1 MDRKIGKILIEPGT
15 ENEPKQ
21 TPTERLAKQ
30 VKKLWEERDFRSL
43 TIESLERGQNLGKKE
58 AKSDD
63 KKATNLVFMKNSI
76 GAAVATSHNEFG
88 IGIDVLNLILS
99 DTRANFVPTNPLP
112 IPSGMIQN
120 TYHAYS
126 QPTGIISSAAVKLNN
141 IVEKERTFWNE
152 AVSLREHHWTLCR
165 GSKEKNTG
173 LQIFVNY
180 GYQMGASRHAENTQT
195 AQILRSPDEKQIAIS
210 LPQKAK
216 RSVKL
221 RLHKSFKA
229 PGGDKPHVQE
239 NSLLHFESI
248 EGSNIHQ
255 QLVTA
260 QKAVF
265 EEGLFDQLVKEARVM
280 TNVILLEN
288 EIHLNV
294 YPGVD
299 LTIQWANIDT
309 IQEEARS
316 TDDEWSSGLQ
326 TDNFDKTIS
335 PRSPTCTVLKLAMDL
350 LVRRYHRRNF
360 IWQQERV
367 IQGNRGIYRDSGYG
381 QILTQP
387 LHLLKYHFFCIHL
400 REILNSTIRALR
412 GGGVPVQIHFISNQS
427 KGKDLIEEVWK
438 KIGNDKLSLFTG
450 SVIVIIDYRHS
461 IRFTLESPG
470 SLTLHLPHVDI
481 NTGDLT
487 QFQDLLVREIKL
499 LLLKIILEK
508 LNTLTGL
515 KDLVTNAG
523 KWYLDSPALMIY
535 KDVPPAIPQSA
546 FTKVKKS
553 FNPDDLLKGELPELN
568 EENKTDKWIP
578 EYWRRPVKITID
590 NGYPSQDKL
599 TIRVEAALVD
609 VKPELII
616 GANGKNI
623 HKEFGKMVY
632 EFLVSGNVIR
642 ALSLIVVLGV
652 LEASVVVDDDDTA
665 DVFTSCGGVSKN
677 NLRTNIAC
685 IITTNINRKLS
696 KKGIS
701 CV

>member
-15 ENEPKQ
+15 ENQPKQ

-30 VKKLWEERDFRSL
+30 VKKLWEERDFRTL
-43 TIESLERGQNLGKKE
+43 TIESLEKGESSEKKVL
-58 AKSDD
+58 KSDD
-63 KKATNLVFMKNSI
+63 KKAANLAVMKNSI
-76 GAAVATSHNEFG
+76 GAAVATSSNDIG

-126 QPTGIISSAAVKLNN
+126 QPSKATQIQNVKLMLGMKRRQLKHAAGIISTAAAKLNN
-141 IVEKERTFWNE
+141 IVDKEKTFWNE

-180 GYQMGASRHAENTQT
+180 GYQMGSSFDMSISAASRHAENTQT

-221 RLHKSFKA
+221 RLHKSFRA

-239 NSLLHFESI
+239 NSLLHFDFI
-248 EGSNIHQ
+248 EGTNIHQ

-288 EIHLNV
+288 EIHLQV

-299 LTIQWANIDT
+299 LTIQWVNIDT

-316 TDDEWSSGLQ
+316 TDDDWTSGLQ
-326 TDNFDKTIS
+326 TDNFDMTIS

-350 LVRRYHRRNF
+350 LVRRSHRRYS
-360 IWQQERV
+360 IRQQERV
-367 IQGNRGIYRDSGYG
+367 IQGNRGIYRDSGHV

-412 GGGVPVQIHFISNQS
+412 GGGVPVQIHFISNLS

-481 NTGDLT
+481 KTGDLT
-487 QFQDLLVREIKL
+487 QFQDLFVREIKL

-535 KDVPPAIPQSA
+535 KDIPPAIPQSA
-546 FTKVKKS
+546 FIKMKTS
-553 FNPDDLLKGELPELN
+553 YNLDDLLKDELPDLN

-599 TIRVEAALVD
+599 TVRVEAALVD
-609 VKPELII
+609 AKPELII
-616 GANGKNI
+616 GASGKNI

-632 EFLVSGNVIR
+632 EFLI
-642 ALSLIVVLGV
+642 SLL
-652 LEASVVVDDDDTA
+652 
-665 DVFTSCGGVSKN
+665 
-677 NLRTNIAC
+677 
-685 IITTNINRKLS
+685 
-696 KKGIS
+696 
-701 CV
+701 